1 MFQGKICFPS
11 WLQEMNIQFTRADF
25 VLCSLHVLLHTNVAP
40 ETGQQGQP
48 EMALQTAFC
57 SSAEVIYPTFFFKTK
72 NLKKRE

>member
-40 ETGQQGQP
+40 ETDDKGSLKWLCKLPSAAQLKLFIP
-48 EMALQTAFC
+48 L
-57 SSAEVIYPTFFFKTK
+57 SS
-72 NLKKRE
+72 LKLKI